1 MKKSI
6 ECEKKQNSI
15 FSIYDPLGVKLL
27 TRLRLQYSH
36 LNEHKFRY
44 GLGDAIN
51 AVCACAS
58 KVETTKYF
66 LLSFRLFFSTETR
79 TFENLEKVDSSL
91 LNLNVS
97 FLLYGPQS
105 ATSQSFNPEV
115 LKFLLNYIEES
126 GRFDRLLFCPN

>member
-1 MKKSI
+1 MR
-6 ECEKKQNSI
+6 KKQNSI

-58 KVETTKYF
+58 KIKTTEYF
-66 LLSFRLFFSTETR
+66 LLSFHLYFPQRLE
-79 TFENLEKVDSSL
+79 L
-91 LNLNVS
+91 LK
-97 FLLYGPQS
+97 
-105 ATSQSFNPEV
+105 TSKKLTQVF
-115 LKFLLNYIEES
+115 
-126 GRFDRLLFCPN
+126 